1 MLRRDGAIVLAGLA
15 ALCGLTT
22 VWLLSGAGLGMDIG
36 DMTRMAWL
44 PQHHA
49 SPRGDMA
56 GMDMRY
62 VFAPWTAARVALLAA
77 MWWTM
82 MVAMM
87 TPSAAPAVLLYARV
101 HRHAAGRGAVGATP
115 PVAAFVAGYV
125 VAWGGFAVAAT
136 ALQLALHAGGVL
148 SAMTMG
154 LPGRGVAAT
163 VLVAAGVYQFTPWKD
178 ACLSRCRAPAA
189 FLARHWR
196 PGAVGA
202 LRLGLRHGAWCI
214 GCCAPLMMLLFVGGV
229 MNLVW
234 IAVLTALVLAEK
246 RLPHGRAL
254 GRTAGAALVVWG
266 GWLAA
271 SGG

>member
-15 ALCGLTT
+15 ALWGLTT

-62 VFAPWTAARVALLAA
+62 VFEPWTAARVALLAA

-101 HRHAAGRGAVGATP
+101 HRHAAGRGAVGAAP

-163 VLVAAGVYQFTPWKD
+163 VWSRRASTSSRRGRTP
-178 ACLSRCRAPAA
+178 ACRAAA
-189 FLARHWR
+189 RR
-196 PGAVGA
+196 
-202 LRLGLRHGAWCI
+202 RRS
-214 GCCAPLMMLLFVGGV
+214 
-229 MNLVW
+229 
-234 IAVLTALVLAEK
+234 
-246 RLPHGRAL
+246 
-254 GRTAGAALVVWG
+254 
-266 GWLAA
+266 WLATGVPA
-271 SGG
+271 PSARCGSA